1 MRDGKSKSARGEDGP
16 TRRAML
22 RGTLGAALAPALAA
36 PFAGL
41 LWPARAVADAATPLA
56 REVPARLLPVP
67 STVSPELQAIVGAPL
82 PAGWD
87 TIPADA
93 DAWRSLQRQTGAG
106 PHPILAEIGQKLGVD
121 IKSDTIS
128 GVPVFIST
136 PHDMPSAHQNRTLL
150 HLHGGGYVFFP
161 GEIGAGEG
169 MMMAGYGRFRVV
181 SVDYRMAPDFPFPAA
196 LDDAASVWK
205 ALTAANDPKRM
216 AVFGTSAGGGLT
228 LALMLHAKAAGLP
241 LPAAIAP
248 GSPWV
253 DLAGKSDSLA
263 AHAFVDNVLVSEQ
276 GWLGAA
282 ARLYAGGKP
291 LDTPLISPIY
301 GDFSGLP
308 PAILTSGTRD
318 LLLSDTVRAHRKLR
332 RAGVEA
338 ALQVFEGESH
348 AQFLTPFVPETAEAF
363 KEIAAFFD
371 RHLAA

>member
-1 MRDGKSKSARGEDGP
+1 MADRRNGKGEP
-16 TRRAML
+16 TRRTML
-22 RGTLGAALAPALAA
+22 AGAFGAALAPVLSV

-41 LWPARAVADAATPLA
+41 LMPTRAAAEAGAAMPMA

-67 STVSPELQAIVGAPL
+67 STVSPELQAVVGAPL
-82 PAGWD
+82 PAGWQD
-87 TIPADA
+87 IPADA
-93 DAWRSLQRQTGAG
+93 DGWRSLQRLSGAG
-106 PHPILAEIGQKLGVD
+106 PHPILAEIRQKLRVD
-121 IKSDTIS
+121 VTADKIGGI
-128 GVPVFIST
+128 PVFIST
-136 PHDMPSAHQNRTLL
+136 PRDLPVANRNRLLL

-181 SVDYRMAPDFPFPAA
+181 SVDYRMAPDFPFPAG
-196 LDDAASVWK
+196 LDDATAVWK
-205 ALTAANDPKRM
+205 ALTASNDPKRM

-228 LALMLHAKAAGLP
+228 LSLMLKANAAGLP

-263 AHAFVDNVLVSEQ
+263 TNAFVDNVLVSET

-282 ARLYAGGKP
+282 AELYAGGQP

-301 GDFSGLP
+301 GDFAGLP

-318 LLLSDTVRAHRKLR
+318 LLLSDTIRAHRKLR

-348 AQFLTPFVPETAEAF
+348 AQFLTPFVPETEEAF
-363 KEIAAFFD
+363 TEIAAFFD
-371 RHLAA
+371 RHLTV